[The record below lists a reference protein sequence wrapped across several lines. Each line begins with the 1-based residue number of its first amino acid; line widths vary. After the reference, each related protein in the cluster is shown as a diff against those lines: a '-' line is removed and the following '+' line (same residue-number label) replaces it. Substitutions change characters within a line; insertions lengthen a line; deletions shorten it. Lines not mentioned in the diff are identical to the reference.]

1 MSQSGAADVLAGSA
15 AVLFCE
21 SMMQVRHC
29 LSLSF
34 HLLSLPFTA
43 FSPHFTAFHRGSAA
57 ESMQGRFLDSR

>member
-43 FSPHFTAFHRGSAA
+43 VLLRKACRGD
-57 ESMQGRFLDSR
+57 F